1 MRRICPRFFVSSTG
15 RLCTLPNVSLFFCLF
30 CTERHVSMCHF
41 TQFSGAAKEII
52 EIYKDFMYNG
62 TIRVSAAQMEG
73 ASFPKGVKND
83 YVHC

>member
-1 MRRICPRFFVSSTG
+1 
-15 RLCTLPNVSLFFCLF
+15 
-30 CTERHVSMCHF
+30 MCHF